1 MVEILKAVLM
11 GIVEGI
17 TEWLPISST
26 GHMIL
31 LEQIVQFQL
40 SEAFMSMF
48 RVVIQL
54 GAILAVVVLYFD
66 KLWPFCKPHEP
77 APQGANLG
85 RKLIPWLRLDIWRL
99 WGLILIASVPAAV
112 IGLPLDDWLD
122 NHLYNAPVVAA
133 MLILYGVLFLVV
145 DNGRRPS
152 VTHMDQLTW
161 KHALVV
167 GIWQVL
173 SLIPG
178 TSRSGATIVGG
189 LLLGLSRPVA
199 AQFTFYL
206 AIPVMA
212 GASGL
217 KLVKYLLAG
226 NAFTGLEIG
235 VMLTGMVVAFVVSLL
250 AIGFLMRYVKKHSF
264 RLFGWYRIALGVL
277 VLGVFFVQ
285 GLLA

>member
-1 MVEILKAVLM
+1 M
-11 GIVEGI
+11 GIVEGL

-40 SEAFMSMF
+40 SDAFMRMF

-85 RKLIPWLRLDIWRL
+85 QKLIPWLRLDIWRL

-122 NHLYNAPVVAA
+122 EHLYNAPVVAA
-133 MLILYGVLFLVV
+133 TLILYGVLFLVV

-199 AQFTFYL
+199 AQITFYL
-206 AIPVMA
+206 AIPGRA

-226 NAFTGLEIG
+226 NTFTGLEIG
-235 VMLTGMVVAFVVSLL
+235 VMLIGMVVAFVVSLL
-250 AIGFLMRYVKKHSF
+250 AIGFLM
-264 RLFGWYRIALGVL
+264 G
-277 VLGVFFVQ
+277 FV
-285 GLLA
+285 

>member
-1 MVEILKAVLM
+1 M

-31 LEQIVQFQL
+31 LEQIVKFNA
-40 SEAFMSMF
+40 SEAFLSMF

-54 GAILAVVVLYFD
+54 GAILAVVVLFWN
-66 KLWPFCKPHEP
+66 KLWPFGLKQGRVISKPSVWSLWFKVV
-77 APQGANLG
+77 AAT
-85 RKLIPWLRLDIWRL
+85 IPVL
-99 WGLILIASVPAAV
+99 V
-112 IGLPLDDWLD
+112 ISPLDDWMEA
-122 NHLYNAPVVAA
+122 HFYNYITVAA

-152 VTHMDQLTW
+152 VTHMSQLTW

-226 NAFTGLEIG
+226 NTFTGLEIG

>member
-1 MVEILKAVLM
+1 M
-11 GIVEGI
+11 
-17 TEWLPISST
+17 ISCGPSASPT
-26 GHMIL
+26 SRPPS
-31 LEQIVQFQL
+31 Q
-40 SEAFMSMF
+40 
-48 RVVIQL
+48 
-54 GAILAVVVLYFD
+54 
-66 KLWPFCKPHEP
+66 
-77 APQGANLG
+77 
-85 RKLIPWLRLDIWRL
+85 KLIPWLRPNIWRL

-122 NHLYNAPVVAA
+122 THLYNAPVVAA
-133 MLILYGVLFLVV
+133 MLIPYGVLFLVV

-226 NAFTGLEIG
+226 NTFTGLEIG
-235 VMLTGMVVAFVVSLL
+235 VMLIGMVVAFVVSLL

>member
-11 GIVEGI
+11 GIVGGI

-40 SEAFMSMF
+40 SDAFMRMF

-85 RKLIPWLRLDIWRL
+85 QKLIPWLRLDTWRL

-122 NHLYNAPVVAA
+122 EHLYNAPVVAA
-133 MLILYGVLFLVV
+133 TLILYGVLFLVV
-145 DNGRRPS
+145 DNGHRPS

-235 VMLTGMVVAFVVSLL
+235 VMLIGMVVAFVVSLL

>member
-31 LEQIVQFQL
+31 LEQSVQFQL

-122 NHLYNAPVVAA
+122 EHLYNAPVVAA
-133 MLILYGVLFLVV
+133 TLILYGVLFLVV
-145 DNGRRPS
+145 DNGHRPS

>member
-1 MVEILKAVLM
+1 M

-40 SEAFMSMF
+40 SDAFMSMF

-85 RKLIPWLRLDIWRL
+85 QKLIPW
-99 WGLILIASVPAAV
+99 
-112 IGLPLDDWLD
+112 LPLDDWLD
-122 NHLYNAPVVAA
+122 EHLYNAPVVAA
-133 MLILYGVLFLVV
+133 TLILYGVLFLVV

>member
-40 SEAFMSMF
+40 SDAFMSMF

-85 RKLIPWLRLDIWRL
+85 QKLIPWLRLDIWWL

-122 NHLYNAPVVAA
+122 EHLYNAPVVAA
-133 MLILYGVLFLVV
+133 TLILYGVLFLVV
-145 DNGRRPS
+145 DNGHRPS